1 MAKHLLV
8 NGENYELPNETHLDE
23 LRSQLTELME
33 QGLVRKVGVKVS
45 RRESVP
51 LILNGRLIAT
61 CFVYETES
69 EKATNL

>member
-8 NGENYELPNETHLDE
+8 NGENYELPDETHLEE
-23 LRSQLTELME
+23 LRDQLAQLME
-33 QGLVRKVGVKVS
+33 HGLVRMVPVRVS
-45 RRESVP
+45 RRESLP

-61 CFVYETES
+61 CFTYETES